1 MKRCATFTFA
11 LTGLLAACGA
21 RSNALDDARSGSAAS
36 DDQGQDAGQALSPNG
51 EGTSGGKGQD
61 SKGTGETRDP
71 NASDPDDE
79 AGGMDSVTPG
89 TTGMPTTT
97 SDIST
102 DAPDVIMPDNP
113 VIISMPP
120 SGSDAPI
127 ITPPDCD
134 GTAYPTIENTDM
146 LFPGVLAF
154 ATWGDGVT
162 SLCIQQEP
170 GRVCVSGTAGSSKSD
185 LNDYEYWGAGFSIVL
200 TPDVSTG
207 LDLSAAGIALVKL
220 TLTDVAGRPVRVMA
234 TQANDP
240 ALPPEANYDQNA
252 FIWGGSSPKNIKTD
266 SVLTIALSDF
276 KLPAWTQVLDDMGS
290 PNSGAILDARQA
302 TSLQVMAPN
311 NPTDEVEPYGFC
323 VEELQWLDAAG
334 APLPLPEPLVTQ
346 VDAGT
351 APTDE
356 QDLPDQPDQAPHVEP
371 PVDAGQPAADDAGAP
386 AVSDA
391 G

>member
-1 MKRCATFTFA
+1 MKRSATFTFA

-36 DDQGQDAGQALSPNG
+36 DDPSADAGQALGPNG
-51 EGTSGGKGQD
+51 EETSGGKGHD
-61 SKGTGETRDP
+61 PKDPGEIRDP

-79 AGGMDSVTPG
+79 TGGMDSLTPG
-89 TTGMPTTT
+89 STAPAVTT
-97 SDIST
+97 SIIPT
-102 DAPDVIMPDNP
+102 DDEVIMPPDNP
-113 VIISMPP
+113 VIVSMPP

-127 ITPPDCD
+127 VTPPDCD
-134 GTAYPTIENTDM
+134 GTAYPTIENIDM

-154 ATWGDGVT
+154 TTWGDGVT

-170 GRVCVSGTAGSSKSD
+170 GRVCVSGTAGSSKGEV
-185 LNDYEYWGAGFSIVL
+185 NDYEYWGAGFSIVL

-220 TLTDVAGRPVRVMA
+220 ALTNVAGRPVRVMA
-234 TQANDP
+234 TQTNDP

-252 FIWGGSSPKNIKTD
+252 FVWGGSSPKNTTAD
-266 SVLTIALSDF
+266 SVLTIALSEF

-290 PNSGAILDARQA
+290 PNSGAILDATRA
-302 TSLQVMAPN
+302 TSLQVMVVN
-311 NPTDEVEPYGFC
+311 NPPDEVERYSFC

-334 APLPLPEPLVTQ
+334 APLPLPEPLVTE

-351 APTDE
+351 PATDD
-356 QDLPDQPDQAPHVEP
+356 QDPPDQPDEPPQVE
-371 PVDAGQPAADDAGAP
+371 PVDAGPPTVSDAGAP
-386 AVSDA
+386 AVDDA